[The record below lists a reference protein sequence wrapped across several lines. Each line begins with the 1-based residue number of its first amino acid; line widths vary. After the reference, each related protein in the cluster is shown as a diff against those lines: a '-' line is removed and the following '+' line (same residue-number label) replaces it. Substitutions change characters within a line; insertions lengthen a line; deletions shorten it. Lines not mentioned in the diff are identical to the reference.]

1 MRVAHTEAL
10 ILLLLYPFGIVAW
23 DPRVECVSGGHGN
36 PADLFPRLTREAG
49 VTASLPWLH
58 PYSVKTQPFGIPNKN
73 LSALNSASEAWL
85 EQKGV
90 HISKSA
96 QLSPYLEMPH
106 FLWGR
111 NEDWIS
117 WLQSWTFKAPNL
129 GAVLVPLASLSL
141 GFESGFYFSALLQ
154 RCFLNLPSLCS
165 SGDRTA
171 AMLLLAYCNSRA
183 VQPTINKSLL
193 YNINKL
199 SALLGVTCC
208 HQSKSC
214 VSKALICESLVS

>member
-1 MRVAHTEAL
+1 ME
-10 ILLLLYPFGIVAW
+10 ILQIYFHFW
-23 DPRVECVSGGHGN
+23 HE
-36 PADLFPRLTREAG
+36 RLVLRPPCRGSILTQLKPSPLG
-49 VTASLPWLH
+49 SQTKISLHWILPQKHDW
-58 PYSVKTQPFGIPNKN
+58 NKKVYTSPSQRS
-73 LSALNSASEAWL
+73 SAPTW
-85 EQKGV
+85 
-90 HISKSA
+90 
-96 QLSPYLEMPH
+96 EMPH
-106 FLWGR
+106 FLWGG

-154 RCFLNLPSLCS
+154 WCFLNLPSLCS
-165 SGDRTA
+165 SGDRTP

-183 VQPTINKSLL
+183 VRPTINKSLL

-199 SALLGVTCC
+199 SALLGVACC